1 MSTTLVFRGLPSAS
15 ARAAS
20 VESDLAIGHARTSTI
35 STSQDVYKTL
45 GEGRGAPCEGLGR
58 RAASWWC
65 YDGAPRLDRSRS
77 ARAGAEP
84 ITAPPKAHP
93 VDPVSGTKCS
103 RKQVAK
109 TSHLDL
115 RPAHRVVRL
124 RGHAPGTSAFAT
136 TSSCSRA
143 LLDPPRAVA
152 CSHNPR
158 FFLFPLFN
166 STTLLVGT
174 KLRFSRAARRAYR
187 SLLWRASRTR
197 SCGTDPLG
205 RSLPARPS
213 ARPPSAEPC
222 QRCYSRLGP
231 AEADPT
237 HRQRRPNRHAP
248 RFNESRPQRQ
258 PAKPAH

>member
-1 MSTTLVFRGLPSAS
+1 MFTRHWGRGGGHRAKASGGVQRPGGATTAPHGWIARVPLELVRNQSPPRLRHIQSTLSAVPSAQGSRSQRRHTSTCDLLTASCAYAATRLARAPSPRRRRAAGLCWTRPGRSPAATTLV
-15 ARAAS
+15 
-20 VESDLAIGHARTSTI
+20 
-35 STSQDVYKTL
+35 
-45 GEGRGAPCEGLGR
+45 
-58 RAASWWC
+58 
-65 YDGAPRLDRSRS
+65 
-77 ARAGAEP
+77 
-84 ITAPPKAHP
+84 
-93 VDPVSGTKCS
+93 
-103 RKQVAK
+103 
-109 TSHLDL
+109 
-115 RPAHRVVRL
+115 
-124 RGHAPGTSAFAT
+124 
-136 TSSCSRA
+136 
-143 LLDPPRAVA
+143 
-152 CSHNPR
+152 

-174 KLRFSRAARRAYR
+174 KLRLSRAARRAYR